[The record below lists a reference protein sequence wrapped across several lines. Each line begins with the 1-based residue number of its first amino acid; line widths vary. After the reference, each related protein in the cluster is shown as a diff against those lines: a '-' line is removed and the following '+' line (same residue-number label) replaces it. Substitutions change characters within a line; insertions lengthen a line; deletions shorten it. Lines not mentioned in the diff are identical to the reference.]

1 VVVLDVPE
9 AAQNRP
15 PLKVLLSSRQPA
27 RRRALLQHGVV
38 PMTLTA
44 DEHDRLRLLEE
55 SLWRA
60 ETRFDHDYMDQI
72 LAPDFLEFGRSGRV
86 YRREDVFDA
95 PPEPIHAALP
105 LANFAVRT
113 ITGDVALVTY
123 VSEVTYGEVK
133 EVANRSSLWS
143 RHAGGWR
150 IRFHQG
156 TPT

>member
-1 VVVLDVPE
+1 
-9 AAQNRP
+9 
-15 PLKVLLSSRQPA
+15 
-27 RRRALLQHGVV
+27 
-38 PMTLTA
+38 MTPTA
-44 DEHDRLRLLEE
+44 DEHDQLRLLEE

-60 ETRFDHDYMDQI
+60 ETRFDRDHMNEV

-86 YRREDVFDA
+86 YRRQDILDDLHPQPIDA
-95 PPEPIHAALP
+95 TLP
-105 LANFAVRT
+105 LASFAVRS
-113 ITGDVALVTY
+113 ITADVALVTY

-156 TPT
+156 TPV